1 MIMAAASYRGFTL
14 KTAGN
19 STEIWQVQIKKHL
32 LSGSM
37 AAVKKSIDWFCD
49 TATIID
55 PKEFSSLENQ
65 KQTKANSAQE
75 VFNGYLLKN
84 DTGEANAWYCLF
96 NGRLIKGGKVA
107 IQKHIEAYL
116 QAKQRAE
123 QQQKK

>member
-1 MIMAAASYRGFTL
+1 MAAASYRGFIL

-19 STEIWQVQIKKHL
+19 STEVWQVQIKKHL

-49 TATIID
+49 TASIID
-55 PKEFSSLENQ
+55 PKEFSSLATQ
-65 KQTKANSAQE
+65 KQTQGQAAQE

-84 DTGEANAWYCLF
+84 DTGDANGWYCLF
-96 NGRLIKGGKVA
+96 NGQLIKGGKLA

-123 QQQKK
+123 KQQMK